1 MRIQRGEKPSWYDD
15 AVSFNKGEIGNMSWA
30 ISKKKLDELKIHAS
44 EYSSVG
50 LRYDFHLDN
59 NDTLAELYRNVDLII
74 NQLSDRPGAKSP
86 LCA

>member
-1 MRIQRGEKPSWYDD
+1 M
-15 AVSFNKGEIGNMSWA
+15 
-30 ISKKKLDELKIHAS
+30 LDRHHVHAS

-74 NQLSDRPGAKSP
+74 NQLSDRPGAK
-86 LCA
+86 